1 MRSADAERILL
12 DQKFVPGK
20 RLVVPPAAFT
30 PFTPTTLTPT
40 ALTPTVTPIP
50 PAVVPIAPSGQL
62 WAALIGIRFGLF
74 DHRGAD
80 ASDSFRNCGLRR
92 IRTSHFGGTIVG

>member
-1 MRSADAERILL
+1 MRSADPERILSE
-12 DQKFVPGK
+12 QKFVPGK

-30 PFTPTTLTPT
+30 PFSPTT
-40 ALTPTVTPIP
+40 LTPTVTPIP

-62 WAALIGIRFGLF
+62 SAALIGILFGLF

-92 IRTSHFGGTIVG
+92 IRSSHFGGTIVR